1 MRQKGLEPDVTTCS
15 AAISACV
22 KAKQSEKAFRLLEKT
37 RQKGLQPNVFMYCS
51 HLCMC

>member
-1 MRQKGLEPDVTTCS
+1 MRQKGLEPDVTTYT
-15 AAISACV
+15 AAISASD
-22 KAKQSEKAFRLLEKT
+22 KAKQSEEAFRLLEEM